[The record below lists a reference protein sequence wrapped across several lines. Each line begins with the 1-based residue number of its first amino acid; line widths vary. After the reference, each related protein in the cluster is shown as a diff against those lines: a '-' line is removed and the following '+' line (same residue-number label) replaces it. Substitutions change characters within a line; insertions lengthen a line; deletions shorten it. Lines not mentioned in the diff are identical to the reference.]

1 VNEAKMRMDVVG
13 RTAGLIQ
20 HNSRQLND
28 RKELSSASATDI
40 VIPMEIFVTANC
52 MPMA

>member
-1 VNEAKMRMDVVG
+1 MDVVG

-20 HNSRQLND
+20 YNSRQLND
-28 RKELSSASATDI
+28 RKEMSPASATDI
-40 VIPMEIFVTANC
+40 AIPVEIFVTANC